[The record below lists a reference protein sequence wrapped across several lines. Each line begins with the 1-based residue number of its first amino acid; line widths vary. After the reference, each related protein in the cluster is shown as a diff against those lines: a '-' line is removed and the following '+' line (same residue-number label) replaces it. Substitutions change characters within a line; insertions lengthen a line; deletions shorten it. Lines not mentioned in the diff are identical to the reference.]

1 MRPPVSMRAAV
12 VKAHGSLE
20 PGELPKPVP
29 GPGEVLVA
37 VKASGVNF
45 ADTLVVA
52 GKYQEKPA
60 LPFAPGLEAAG
71 EVVEC
76 GPGVARL
83 KIGDRI
89 LTTPAFGGFA
99 EFAVSREEFSFVIPK
114 SMDFDIAAG
123 FPVTY
128 GTAHAALR
136 WHLDLKP
143 GQTLVVHGAGG
154 GVGLAAVEC
163 GKALGARVIAT
174 AGSDDKVALAKKHGA
189 DEGINYASEDLR
201 ERIKALTGG
210 EGADAVF
217 DPVGGDAFDA
227 SMRSTA
233 WGGKI
238 AVIGFAA
245 GRVPQVPA
253 NILLV
258 KNISVHGVY
267 WGSYR
272 VKRPDLLAQEF
283 AELFQWFVEGKLK
296 PHVSHRVPLAEAPR
310 ALELLTSRKATG
322 KVVVTI

>member
-1 MRPPVSMRAAV
+1 MRAAV
-12 VKAHGSLE
+12 VKALGTLE

-29 GPGEVLVA
+29 GPGEVLIA

-71 EVVEC
+71 EVVAL
-76 GPGVARL
+76 GPEVKRL
-83 KIGDRI
+83 KVGDRI
-89 LTTPAFGGFA
+89 LTTPPFGGFA
-99 EFAVSREEFSFVIPK
+99 EFAVSREAFSFVIPP
-114 SMDFDIAAG
+114 SMDFAIAAG

-136 WHLDLKP
+136 WHLDLKAR
-143 GQTLVVHGAGG
+143 QTLVVHGAGG

-189 DEGINYASEDLR
+189 DEGINYATEDLR

-245 GRVPQVPA
+245 GRVPQIPA

-272 VKRPDLLAQEF
+272 VKRPDLLAEEF
-283 AELFQWFVEGKLK
+283 AELFQWFGEGKLK

-310 ALELLTSRKATG
+310 ALELLTSRQATG
-322 KVVVTI
+322 KVVVTV

>member
-1 MRPPVSMRAAV
+1 MRAAI
-12 VKAHGSLE
+12 VKTPGTLE
-20 PGELPKPVP
+20 PGELPKPSP

-52 GKYQEKPA
+52 GKYQEKPTI
-60 LPFAPGLEAAG
+60 PFAPGLEAAG

-76 GPGVARL
+76 GPGVTRL
-83 KIGDRI
+83 KLGDRV
-89 LTTPAFGGFA
+89 LATPAFGGFA
-99 EFAVSREEFSFVIPK
+99 EFAVAREAFSFVIPR
-114 SMDFDIAAG
+114 SMDFDVAAG

-128 GTAHAALR
+128 GTAHAALV
-136 WHLDLKP
+136 WHLKLRA
-143 GQTLVVHGAGG
+143 GETLVVHGAGG

-163 GKALGARVIAT
+163 GKAIGARVIAT
-174 AGSDDKVALAKKHGA
+174 AGSDDKVALARKHGA
-189 DEGINYASEDLR
+189 DDGINYATEDLR

-233 WGGKI
+233 WGGRI

-245 GRVPQVPA
+245 GRVPQIPA

-258 KNISVHGVY
+258 KQIAVHGVY

-272 VKRPDLLAQEF
+272 VKRPDMLQEEF
-283 AELFQWFVEGKLK
+283 TTLFQWFEQGKLK
-296 PHVSHRVPLAEAPR
+296 PHVSHRVPLAEASR

>member
-1 MRPPVSMRAAV
+1 MRAAV
-12 VKAHGSLE
+12 VKALGTLE

-71 EVVEC
+71 EVVAL
-76 GPGVARL
+76 GPDVKRL
-83 KIGDRI
+83 KVGDRI
-89 LTTPAFGGFA
+89 LTTPPFGGFA
-99 EFAVSREEFSFVIPK
+99 EFATSREEFSFVIPA

-136 WHLDLKP
+136 WHLALQP

-189 DEGINYASEDLR
+189 DEGINYATEDLR

-245 GRVPQVPA
+245 GRVPQIPA

-283 AELFQWFVEGKLK
+283 AELFQWFEAGKLK

-322 KVVVTI
+322 KVVVTV

>member
-1 MRPPVSMRAAV
+1 MRAAV
-12 VKAHGSLE
+12 VRAHGTLE

-45 ADTLVVA
+45 ADTLVVQ

-83 KIGDRI
+83 KVGDRV

-99 EFAVSREEFSFVIPK
+99 EFAVSREEFTFVIPQA
-114 SMDFDIAAG
+114 MDFAVAAG

-128 GTAHAALR
+128 GTAHAALV
-136 WHLDLKP
+136 WHLDLQP

-163 GKALGARVIAT
+163 GKAIGARVIAT

-189 DEGINYASEDLR
+189 DEGINYTTEDLR

-210 EGADAVF
+210 EGAEAVF

-245 GRVPQVPA
+245 GRVPQIPA

-283 AELFQWFVEGKLK
+283 AELFQWFEAGKLK
-296 PHVSHRVPLAEAPR
+296 PHVSHRVPLAEAAH

-322 KVVVTI
+322 KVVVTV